1 MKIIG
6 FYENHNY
13 LFRMS
18 MRGANTNIGLN
29 GLISHWVYMWGHV
42 YISDKWYATVLTLL
56 YMFYILHVIRQH
68 VDTLTGGVRIQPL
81 ALHASLLQIHDFAE
95 SFSKVLYGLTEY
107 GLNIKVPW
115 KFFYNIFDK
124 YLQLNSFHENKEKN

>member
-1 MKIIG
+1 
-6 FYENHNY
+6 
-13 LFRMS
+13 
-18 MRGANTNIGLN
+18 
-29 GLISHWVYMWGHV
+29 
-42 YISDKWYATVLTLL
+42 
-56 YMFYILHVIRQH
+56 MFYILHVIRQH

-107 GLNIKVPW
+107 GLNIKVPL